1 MLPQKKDAAMM
12 LVPVSRVA
20 SSQRLSPLAGTPA
33 PSTPYVP
40 SSLNPAHAP
49 TPTTLALDGLRV
61 FSQVRQFEEELALL
75 SRDVS
80 SFRDDDG
87 IQQTV
92 LRLIELND
100 AIFAEILQLAVH
112 QELGDRIGALERDKR
127 QLDAAARGALVQLI
141 GYRAQLRGLP
151 RAAAHP
157 LPLVDVK
164 EILKYAMK
172 LSKFTRVPPSAVD
185 QQVHPN
191 NYIWPAE
198 DALRRGMLAVS
209 SLRGDE
215 LIADELGVASGAAP
229 AASGAPPAATVASSA
244 TSASPAATAASSA
257 TDATRTA
264 PVAAAAAAPRP
275 AAALDLDL
283 FDPDNDD

>member
-1 MLPQKKDAAMM
+1 MLPHKKDAAMM

-112 QELGDRIGALERDKR
+112 QQLGDRIGALECDKR
-127 QLDAAARGALVQLI
+127 QLDAAARGALVKLI
-141 GYRAQLRGLP
+141 GYRAQLRRLP

-209 SLRGDE
+209 SLREDE
-215 LIADELGVASGAAP
+215 LIADELGVTAGAAP
-229 AASGAPPAATVASSA
+229 AATGATPAAAA
-244 TSASPAATAASSA
+244 TGATPAATAASSA
-257 TDATRTA
+257 TGVTPTA
-264 PVAAAAAAPRP
+264 PAAAAAAAPRP

>member
-1 MLPQKKDAAMM
+1 MLPQKKDAG
-12 LVPVSRVA
+12 LLSVPVSRVA

-49 TPTTLALDGLRV
+49 TPTTSALDGLPV

-80 SFRDDDG
+80 SFRDDDDR

-92 LRLIELND
+92 RRLIELND
-100 AIFAEILQLAVH
+100 AIFGEISQLAVH
-112 QELGDRIGALERDKR
+112 QQLGDRIGALERDKR

-141 GYRAQLRGLP
+141 EYRAQLRRLP

-157 LPLVDVK
+157 SPLVDVK

-172 LSKFTRVPPSAVD
+172 LSKFTRVPPSAVG

-215 LIADELGVASGAAP
+215 LIADELGDAAVTGATPVAPAASEAPSATPASPAAP
-229 AASGAPPAATVASSA
+229 AATP
-244 TSASPAATAASSA
+244 ASPAA
-257 TDATRTA
+257 
-264 PVAAAAAAPRP
+264 PAAAARAPRP
-275 AAALDLDL
+275 APALDLDL